1 MIAHINDILHGLA
14 MIDKTGF
21 TEHVCLPVPAELLD
35 DVLAQARQRWVTPDK
50 PWQRYDEMWH
60 QWQGSL
66 PISRLQMPEHPREYA
81 TVRVWR
87 TRVWSNDTMPH
98 DQATYSFISVI
109 EHGPAKTA
117 SEWVAEVS
125 KAVLRRDLTYK
136 ALVPCTLSEEVV
148 REVLNMKERGP
159 IRPIRTTVHECSTG
173 DTTLVPEGYHEIF
186 LAYWATGEDR
196 IVKGYWLAPWVDV
209 LNRD

>member
-1 MIAHINDILHGLA
+1 
-14 MIDKTGF
+14 
-21 TEHVCLPVPAELLD
+21 
-35 DVLAQARQRWVTPDK
+35 
-50 PWQRYDEMWH
+50 
-60 QWQGSL
+60 
-66 PISRLQMPEHPREYA
+66 
-81 TVRVWR
+81 
-87 TRVWSNDTMPH
+87 MPH

-109 EHGPAKTA
+109 EHGPAKPA

-209 LNRD
+209 LNRV